1 MSSFILQLRT
11 EFLIEYRSWSQSGA
25 ILLFV
30 LVLAYVISRIKPGL
44 SSTPELVITEFSFIF
59 WLFLM
64 LISVSIAI
72 RTEGHSDDGEHIL
85 IYSLISPLTA
95 FFAKYFFNVMYLA
108 LIGIG
113 FYLALYFFYAP
124 QVSLSLD
131 FVTLI
136 LCGAISIAA
145 ALSFTSA
152 IASHLVG
159 QNTILSILSI
169 PILIPVI
176 LTLYQMSVG
185 QVMQGSI
192 EMSQYL
198 TLFSISLLSIALSL
212 FLFPMVW
219 KQ

>member
-1 MSSFILQLRT
+1 MSSFLLQLRT
-11 EFLIEYRSWSQSGA
+11 EFLIEYRSWSQSSA

-30 LVLAYVISRIKPGL
+30 LVLAYVIYLIKPNL
-44 SSTPELVITEFSFIF
+44 SDTPELVVIEFSFIF

-64 LISVSIAI
+64 LISISIAI
-72 RTEGHSDDGEHIL
+72 RTEGHNDAGEHIM
-85 IYSLISPLTA
+85 IYTLISPLTA

-108 LIGIG
+108 IIGIG
-113 FYLALYFFYAP
+113 FYIALFIFYSD
-124 QVSLSLD
+124 QIDLSFD
-131 FVTLI
+131 FVLLI

-176 LTLYQMSVG
+176 LTLYRMSVG
-185 QVMQGSI
+185 QVMQGTI

>member
-1 MSSFILQLRT
+1 MTSFFIQLRT

-30 LVLAYVISRIKPGL
+30 LVLAYVISRIKPEL
-44 SSTPELVITEFSFIF
+44 SATPELVITEFSFIF

-64 LISVSIAI
+64 LISISIAI
-72 RTEGHSDDGEHIL
+72 RTEGHQDVGEHIL
-85 IYSLISPLTA
+85 IYTLISPLTA
-95 FFAKYFFNVMYLA
+95 FFAKYVFNVFYLTVV
-108 LIGIG
+108 GIG
-113 FYLALYFFYAP
+113 FYIALFIFYAP
-124 QVSLSLD
+124 EISLSID
-131 FVTLI
+131 FVKLI
-136 LCGAISIAA
+136 LLGAIAIAA

-152 IASHLVG
+152 IASHLAG
-159 QNTILSILSI
+159 QNTILSVLSI

-176 LTLYQMSVG
+176 LILYQMSVG

>member
-1 MSSFILQLRT
+1 MIRHTRLTVCSSDL
-11 EFLIEYRSWSQSGA
+11 
-25 ILLFV
+25 
-30 LVLAYVISRIKPGL
+30 
-44 SSTPELVITEFSFIF
+44 
-59 WLFLM
+59 
-64 LISVSIAI
+64 
-72 RTEGHSDDGEHIL
+72 
-85 IYSLISPLTA
+85 
-95 FFAKYFFNVMYLA
+95 
-108 LIGIG
+108 GIG

>member
-1 MSSFILQLRT
+1 M
-11 EFLIEYRSWSQSGA
+11 
-25 ILLFV
+25 LFV
-30 LVLAYVISRIKPGL
+30 LVLAYVISRIKTEL
-44 SSTPELVITEFSFIF
+44 SADPSLVITEFSFIF

-64 LISVSIAI
+64 LISISIAI
-72 RTEGHSDDGEHIL
+72 RTEGHSDAGEHVL
-85 IYSLISPLTA
+85 IYTLISPLTA
-95 FFAKYFFNVMYLA
+95 FFAKYFFNVIYLSV
-108 LIGIG
+108 IGLG
-113 FYLALYFFYAP
+113 FYLALFIFYSAEIA
-124 QVSLSLD
+124 LSFD
-131 FVTLI
+131 FMKLI
-136 LCGAISIAA
+136 FCGAISIAA

-192 EMSQYL
+192 ENSQYL
-198 TLFSISLLSIALSL
+198 ILFSISLLSIALSL